1 MPTSTT
7 RASSALPIRLR
18 GVGRRFGERP
28 VLHALDL
35 DVTAGEII
43 AIVGPSGCGKSTLL
57 RQVGGLDQPDTGTV
71 DIDDSP
77 TRPTD
82 QRCAIA
88 FQEPRLLPWRT
99 LRQNV
104 ELGLPKARKRSER
117 AEAGKGST
125 GSKPDKAAGSA
136 RITELL
142 DLVGLGSSAGLRPR
156 QVSGGMAQRTS
167 LARAL
172 ARAPKVLL
180 LDEPFGALD
189 ALTRLRMHDLLLDI
203 HRAEPTTVLLV
214 THDVDEALYLA
225 DRIVVL
231 SDLSQQPPAGAT
243 SAAAAPTAGGAAHA
257 DTAAGAPSIQ
267 RIVTVPGDRPRDR
280 DDPALAELRLQLLA
294 DLGVHRVHA
303 GNTITSTLTA
313 TATAGHPRTETAPEP
328 TPADHRTAPDSTET
342 NR

>member
-18 GVGRRFGERP
+18 GVGRHFGERP
-28 VLHALDL
+28 VLSALDL

-57 RQVGGLDQPDTGTV
+57 RQVGGLDQPDAGTV

-104 ELGLPKARKRSER
+104 ELGLPKARRRSER
-117 AEAGKGST
+117 AEAGKGTT
-125 GSKPDKAAGSA
+125 GSTPDKAAGRA

-231 SDLSQQPPAGAT
+231 SDLSQQPQPQQQPQLVGAKGT
-243 SAAAAPTAGGAAHA
+243 ANTAAAAPTTGGAAHA
-257 DTAAGAPSIQ
+257 ATAGGAPSIQ

-303 GNTITSTLTA
+303 GNSTTSTLTA
-313 TATAGHPRTETAPEP
+313 TATAGHPRTET
-328 TPADHRTAPDSTET
+328 
-342 NR
+342 